1 MMILGGA
8 IIPPIQGKLADMPAI
23 GIHQSYCVAVVCF
36 AYLGLFAVLVKRI
49 LIKQGH
55 TNESNISAG
64 H

>member
-1 MMILGGA
+1 
-8 IIPPIQGKLADMPAI
+8 
-23 GIHQSYCVAVVCF
+23 VAVVCF